1 MDGDHFQLEFIQ
13 CPLKPPVWTFS
24 KFCLC
29 EVRKDY
35 YETNLNFQPLV
46 KYFFGKIAILLRG
59 LFPQAKPG
67 GTEYDTIGIY
77 SIGTFGDFDAIT

>member
-1 MDGDHFQLEFIQ
+1 
-13 CPLKPPVWTFS
+13 
-24 KFCLC
+24 
-29 EVRKDY
+29 
-35 YETNLNFQPLV
+35 V